1 MEKCIISG
9 CGTIQQKIK
18 NLFYR
23 TQNMWDTSR
32 FTEAL
37 GAELARSSPN
47 SMVVVENIAKDPSFY
62 LTIELDDVSF
72 RVARAEDA
80 SCLTAQCTQEEES
93 SAHYSVSATNTT
105 PLIQRIAQACFQA
118 YEELSLARVLEEELS
133 AQSLRF
139 ARHFPPA
146 HIVHDT
152 AQDMAFL
159 LAVDMFESV
168 LGQGKDGVQTLTL
181 DPKQARFRAPVQSCL
196 ASFQKIKLD
205 VFGPD
210 FEDTHMAD
218 KEKITFVYL
227 YQMLPTLRKH
237 LPHHFLTTRWGAAQ
251 YDKVGLTLRFQGDGE
266 NEHPMQI
273 CM

>member
-1 MEKCIISG
+1 
-9 CGTIQQKIK
+9 
-18 NLFYR
+18 
-23 TQNMWDTSR
+23 MWDTSR

-37 GAELARSSPN
+37 GAELARSS
-47 SMVVVENIAKDPSFY
+47 VVVENIVDDPEFC
-62 LTIELDDVSF
+62 LTIEFDDVLF
-72 RVARAEDA
+72 RVARAGDA
-80 SCLTAQCTQEEES
+80 LCLTAQCTQEEES
-93 SAHYSVSATNTT
+93 SAHYSVSATPTT

-118 YEELSLARVLEEELS
+118 YEELSLARILEEELS

-146 HIVHDT
+146 HIVQDTVHGTAHDT
-152 AQDMAFL
+152 AFL
-159 LAVDMFESV
+159 LATEMFESV

-181 DPKQARFRAPVQSCL
+181 DPKQARCRAPVQSCL
-196 ASFQKIKLD
+196 EGFQKIKSD

-210 FEDTHMAD
+210 FEDIHMAD

-237 LPHHFLTTRWGAAQ
+237 LPQHFLTTRWGAAQ

-266 NEHPMQI
+266 NEYPMQI

>member
-1 MEKCIISG
+1 
-9 CGTIQQKIK
+9 
-18 NLFYR
+18 
-23 TQNMWDTSR
+23 MWDTSR

-37 GAELARSSPN
+37 SAELARSS
-47 SMVVVENIAKDPSFY
+47 VVVENIADDPSFC
-62 LTIELDDVSF
+62 LTIEFDNVSF
-72 RVARAEDA
+72 HVSRAEDA
-80 SCLTAQCTQEEES
+80 SYLTAQCTQEKES
-93 SAHYSVSATNTT
+93 SAHYSVSATHTTT

-118 YEELSLARVLEEELS
+118 YEELSLARILEEELS

-146 HIVHDT
+146 HIVQDTAHDT

-196 ASFQKIKLD
+196 ASFQKIKSD

-210 FEDTHMAD
+210 FEDIHMAD

-227 YQMLPTLRKH
+227 YQMLPTLRKY
-237 LPHHFLTTRWGAAQ
+237 LPQHFLTTRWGAAQ

>member
-1 MEKCIISG
+1 
-9 CGTIQQKIK
+9 
-18 NLFYR
+18 
-23 TQNMWDTSR
+23 MWDTSR

-37 GAELARSSPN
+37 GAELARSS
-47 SMVVVENIAKDPSFY
+47 VVVENIVDDPEFC
-62 LTIELDDVSF
+62 LTIEFDDVSF
-72 RVARAEDA
+72 HVSRAEDA
-80 SCLTAQCTQEEES
+80 SYLTAQCTQEEES
-93 SAHYSVSATNTT
+93 SAHYSVSATNTA

-118 YEELSLARVLEEELS
+118 YEELSLARVIEEELS
-133 AQSLRF
+133 AQSLRL

-146 HIVHDT
+146 HIVHDTAHDTAHNT

-168 LGQGKDGVQTLTL
+168 LGQGKDGDQTLTL

-196 ASFQKIKLD
+196 EGFQKIKSD

-237 LPHHFLTTRWGAAQ
+237 LPQHFLTTRWGAAQ